1 MEELNKNYDN
11 DRRVIDDLIS
21 KFREWSLTDNIVPS
35 LKVKLEE
42 AVSLLGDDCLKELQT
57 TYEKNRDKIMGKTSE
72 EQNNEAMETNKEKPN
87 DTN

>member
-1 MEELNKNYDN
+1 MEELDKNYDN

-42 AVSLLGDDCLKELQT
+42 AVCLLGDDCLKELQA
-57 TYEKNRDKIMGKTSE
+57 TYEKNRDELMGKGTE
-72 EQNNEAMETNKEKPN
+72 KQNNEVMETKEEKAD